1 MLLTISRVAD
11 DLWGSGLDP
20 SYQGSLF
27 LFVFCT
33 RRGPAT
39 FFCYGF
45 YIDRL
50 LLFFQPFFQFVGVLC
65 FRTFFQRLYQH
76 IFDIIFLVFFNT
88 NFNFQEIGTCQLT
101 TDSPLR
107 SQYIYN
113 RIYVYFINPCFGCI
127 NPSFGF
133 LVVAAR
139 HYVEHVQ
146 CCWQWR
152 LFGCRMWKEMRGRDI
167 DILIE
172 LISFRWS
179 KVICSLIHEVD
190 IVLNNSICPKMNG
203 ICRRCVERGRT

>member
-11 DLWGSGLDP
+11 DHWGSGLDP

-146 CCWQWR
+146 CC
-152 LFGCRMWKEMRGRDI
+152 
-167 DILIE
+167 
-172 LISFRWS
+172 
-179 KVICSLIHEVD
+179 
-190 IVLNNSICPKMNG
+190 
-203 ICRRCVERGRT
+203 